1 MKLHTTNYINTFIEV
16 ADDSPALQ
24 GETPPQ
30 KDEKRSIASLQFELI
45 RKNPYVYT
53 SDDVLFDIY
62 AEKHELIDSE
72 REEAR
77 QTFFSK
83 GQPCLRSSPLP
94 KRYGWGIHYDAEGK
108 MAIYALESKE
118 YKALAADSSLHH
130 LKAMRS
136 KRVL

>member
-1 MKLHTTNYINTFIEV
+1 MKIHTTNYINTFIEV

-24 GETPPQ
+24 GEIPPQ
-30 KDEKRSIASLQFELI
+30 KEDKRSIASLQFDLI
-45 RKNPYVYT
+45 RKNPYMYT

-62 AEKHELIDSE
+62 AEKNELIDSE

-83 GQPCLRSSPLP
+83 GQPCLRSSPLA

-108 MAIYALESKE
+108 MAIYAIESKE
-118 YKALAADSSLHH
+118 YKALATDNSLHH
-130 LKAMRS
+130 LKAVRS
-136 KRVL
+136 KRA

>member
-1 MKLHTTNYINTFIEV
+1 MKIHTTNYINTFIEV
-16 ADDSPALQ
+16 ADDSPTLQ
-24 GETPPQ
+24 GEIPPQ
-30 KDEKRSIASLQFELI
+30 KEDKRSIASLQFDLI

-62 AEKHELIDSE
+62 AEKNELIDSE

-83 GQPCLRSSPLP
+83 GQPCLRSSPLA

-108 MAIYALESKE
+108 MAIYAIESKE
-118 YKALAADSSLHH
+118 YKALATDSSLHH

-136 KRVL
+136 KRA